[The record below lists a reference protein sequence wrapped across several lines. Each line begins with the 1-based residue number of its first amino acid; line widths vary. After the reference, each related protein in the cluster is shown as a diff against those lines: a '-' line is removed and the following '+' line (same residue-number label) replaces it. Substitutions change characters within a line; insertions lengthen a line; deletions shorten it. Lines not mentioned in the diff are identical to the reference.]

1 MLDMFMNMEVDGT
14 GDGRVFFFT
23 LMMEGSSYIQTKEK

>member
-1 MLDMFMNMEVDGT
+1 MLDMFANMEVDGI

-23 LMMEGSSYIQTKEK
+23 LMMESSS